1 MAEKLT
7 YVPVLGA
14 EVQAPFLNGES
25 GKRADLHLHTSYSD
39 GSVSPEEMVELGLL
53 AGMNAIA
60 ITDHDI
66 IESSDRAMNYVSR
79 NRLPI
84 EVVRGMEVSSRDGH
98 VLALDIEGFIP
109 QGLPLTETIK
119 MVHRQGG
126 LAIILHPGTKRIS
139 SVSLPLLNDIIN
151 SSDQE
156 LYLDGVEVFN
166 ASAEMMQR
174 IDAPGLIFGSS
185 GKNIRKFIEANRQ
198 NHRLGALL
206 ANSDAHTGNI
216 GYGITVYNE
225 ESVLDAIRNRNTV
238 PLRAGLSTKQNLSE
252 AARMTYAILRSHLL

>member
-1 MAEKLT
+1 MSEKLT
-7 YVPVLGA
+7 YSQVIDVEGQPS
-14 EVQAPFLNGES
+14 FLNRES

-109 QGLPLTETIK
+109 HDLPLTETIK
-119 MVHRQGG
+119 MIHRQRGF
-126 LAIILHPGTKRIS
+126 AIIPHPPKGY
-139 SVSLPLLNDIIN
+139 P
-151 SSDQE
+151 QY
-156 LYLDGVEVFN
+156 LYLYFMTL
-166 ASAEMMQR
+166 S
-174 IDAPGLIFGSS
+174 I
-185 GKNIRKFIEANRQ
+185 
-198 NHRLGALL
+198 L
-206 ANSDAHTGNI
+206 ATMNYI
-216 GYGITVYNE
+216 WME
-225 ESVLDAIRNRNTV
+225 
-238 PLRAGLSTKQNLSE
+238 LRFLTQLPK
-252 AARMTYAILRSHLL
+252 